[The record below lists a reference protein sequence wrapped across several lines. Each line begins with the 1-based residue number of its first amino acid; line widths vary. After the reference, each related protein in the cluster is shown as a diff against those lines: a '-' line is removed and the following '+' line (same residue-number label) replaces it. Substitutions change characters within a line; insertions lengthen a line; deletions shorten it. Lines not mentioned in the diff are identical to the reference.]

1 MRGTTIS
8 LLMTATF
15 LAACSA
21 EAPPEATE
29 EAPVALKA
37 GQWMLTRTYT
47 AYKSAATATPEDAK
61 KIGTKSETSICLP
74 VAADGKAD
82 PSALAGD
89 DGTDCKYKETYMN
102 GGRFVGSMACKA
114 GAGTSELQIEGSYK
128 ADSMDFTANMAKT
141 VGGNTALSTSYTLE
155 GKRTGEC
162 AKS

>member
-8 LLMTATF
+8 LVMTAAL

-29 EAPVALKA
+29 DAPVVLKG
-37 GQWMLTRTYT
+37 GQWTLTRTYT
-47 AYKSAATATPEDAK
+47 AYKSATTATPEDLAK
-61 KIGTKSETSICLP
+61 VGTKTETSVCLP

-82 PSALAGD
+82 PTALAGD

-128 ADSMDFTANMAKT
+128 ADSMAFTANMAKT
-141 VGGNTALSTSYTLE
+141 VGGNTALSTSYTLA

-162 AKS
+162 TPA